1 MRKTIKQ
8 LIKIIYSGTVDKFV
22 NLIRTSY
29 YKEKRKSY
37 GTENED
43 KTFYV
48 IRRMDSYIGCGLFS
62 HVITTVGR
70 IKYALD
76 HNMIPVV
83 DMMNYPN
90 LYISK
95 KELHKINPWEYYFEQ
110 PEGYTMEDVQ
120 HSKNVVLGDGSI
132 IEERPDAMQT
142 KEEFNAWKEYMDTYV
157 KLKPEIKKEMDHTWE
172 CMFEEKDKVLGVLC
186 RGTDYTSNK
195 PKNHPIQPSIDM
207 VVDKIDSFIRDK
219 NYNKIFLATED
230 KRIYESLKN
239 IYGKRLLTN
248 EKEFVDYIDGKGIGV
263 FHINRANDNYM
274 KGLEY
279 LTSIYF
285 LSKCNGLIMGQCGGA
300 TGAMLFNNVYE
311 DLFLW
316 NLGRY

>member
-132 IEERPDAMQT
+132 IEERPCI
-142 KEEFNAWKEYMDTYV
+142 
-157 KLKPEIKKEMDHTWE
+157 L
-172 CMFEEKDKVLGVLC
+172 
-186 RGTDYTSNK
+186 R
-195 PKNHPIQPSIDM
+195 
-207 VVDKIDSFIRDK
+207 
-219 NYNKIFLATED
+219 
-230 KRIYESLKN
+230 
-239 IYGKRLLTN
+239 
-248 EKEFVDYIDGKGIGV
+248 
-263 FHINRANDNYM
+263 
-274 KGLEY
+274 
-279 LTSIYF
+279 
-285 LSKCNGLIMGQCGGA
+285 
-300 TGAMLFNNVYE
+300 
-311 DLFLW
+311 
-316 NLGRY
+316 